1 MSKVWPFGKVLKEL
15 REAKGLSINR
25 LAKLCGLTP
34 GYVSRLESGQRHP
47 SYDAVARLAKVLE
60 AQGEDRSRLYA
71 AAGYLPPEQVFSA
84 TQQAA

>member
-1 MSKVWPFGKVLKEL
+1 MSKVWPFGNVLKEL

-25 LAKLCGLTP
+25 LATRCGLTP

-47 SYDAVARLAKVLE
+47 SYDTVARLVNVLE

-71 AAGYLPPEQVFSA
+71 AAGYLPPERVFSD
-84 TQQAA
+84 TQRAA